1 MIIFIWQYMEKEYSD
16 VSLKISGSIQIIFC
30 YFYIVYLERIEGID
44 DLKLAV
50 SLKQN
55 KDNRRKL
62 EEQLKLLEGFLGK

>member
-1 MIIFIWQYMEKEYSD
+1 MEKEYSD